1 MEERVIQADFTDF
14 KNIKSRS
21 KMQLVFEVD
30 ISMAKHVLDVLG
42 YPDNAKSIACAV
54 SRLKL
59 NETPAEEKPK
69 SYAGQAKAMA
79 QDVNFPEYAN
89 DKKGFTFATGSGGSE
104 QYIKEYCGIT
114 SCSELVEGS
123 AAVLKFKELRNSF
136 NTWRNTPAPDGR

>member
-1 MEERVIQADFTDF
+1 MEERVIQADFVDS
-14 KNIKSRS
+14 KSIKSRS
-21 KMQLVFEVD
+21 KMQLIFEVE
-30 ISMAKHVLDVLG
+30 IETALHVLNTLG
-42 YPDNAKSIACAV
+42 YPSNSKSVACAIA
-54 SRLKL
+54 RLKL
-59 NETPAEEKPK
+59 NETPEEKPK
-69 SYAGQAKAMA
+69 SYAGQAKMLA

-136 NTWRNTPAPDGR
+136 NTWRSTPAPDWR